1 VQGLDQASVG
11 MLSGN
16 GSSFMSAFEDNAIGM
31 HLLEAALLLVG
42 LGMYLKS
49 TNGTSFAGKYGMI
62 ILIAFM
68 LVINANNIF
77 RPPLSNDT
85 MIMLIVGLLMY
96 FIFSGVAFWL
106 DRKRC

>member
-16 GSSFMSAFEDNAIGM
+16 GSSFMSAFEDNAIRTF
-31 HLLEAALLLVG
+31 LLEAALLLVG

-49 TNGTSFAGKYGMI
+49 TSGTSFAGIYGMI

-68 LVINANNIF
+68 LVINVNNIF
-77 RPPLSNDT
+77 GPPLINDT
-85 MIMLIVGLLMY
+85 TIMSIVGLLMC
-96 FIFSGVAFWL
+96 FF
-106 DRKRC
+106 